1 MPLYKCEA
9 IVLRSI
15 NLSETDKLVTFI
27 TDQFGKVKCVA
38 KAARKIKNRFGAAI
52 EPMSHIRLI
61 YFGKENQSLYRLN
74 HSDIIHSFQPI
85 RDDLQ
90 KIYTGIYLNELVET
104 LTTEAQ
110 PDLKI
115 FRLLLEGLFA
125 LESLNSL
132 ATVSR
137 LFEMRLISLAGYSPE
152 LDYCSICKEPSEKTK
167 KIGFSLEHRG
177 VICEPCSFK
186 TKPEIRFNAGT
197 LRYLKKLK
205 IMDIQHAS
213 RLKFPKDIELEIE
226 QLTRKLILSHVGRE
240 LKSYPFI
247 KEMAQIDFEV
257 KL

>member
-1 MPLYKCEA
+1 M
-9 IVLRSI
+9 
-15 NLSETDKLVTFI
+15 
-27 TDQFGKVKCVA
+27 G

-61 YFGKENQSLYRLN
+61 YFGKENQALYRLN

-85 RDDLQ
+85 RDDLK

-110 PDLKI
+110 PDLKV
-115 FRLLLEGLFA
+115 FRLLLEGLLA

-132 ATVSR
+132 TTLIR
-137 LFEMRLISLAGYSPE
+137 LFEMRLMCLAGYTPQLS
-152 LDYCSICKEPSEKTK
+152 YCSTCKGPPEKTK

-177 VICEPCSFK
+177 VVCEPCSFK
-186 TKPEIRFNAGT
+186 NKPEIRFHAGT

-205 IMDIQHAS
+205 TIDIQHAT
-213 RLKFPKDIELEIE
+213 RLRFPKDVELEIE
-226 QLTRKLILSHVGRE
+226 QLTHKLILSHIGRE

-247 KEMAQIDFEV
+247 KKMAQIDFEV
-257 KL
+257 KP